1 MSDQSPQGF
10 PRTLLQQPIEV
21 RRHYFETKVVA
32 HHHLKQVYE
41 DLLHAVRYP
50 PGTSLICVVGPTGV
64 GKTTLL
70 QRLGKQL
77 VEEAAHDP
85 ATTPRHTP
93 SILIAQA
100 PPDTGNFSLK
110 HQC

>member
-70 QRLGKQL
+70 Q
-77 VEEAAHDP
+77 P
-85 ATTPRHTP
+85 SNHTWSYSCNTHGSGIP
-93 SILIAQA
+93 
-100 PPDTGNFSLK
+100 
-110 HQC
+110 